1 MRWLWE
7 RSVWHPAAIPPLE
20 RKYASPLK
28 RVVFPVYDVVV
39 ALVGYFGL
47 TAGVKA
53 ITLAL
58 PEPGPTFLFGGLIVA
73 GVVCF
78 FGCVFPRLWPAEIL
92 GKGVILVALLTVLFA
107 MLIAAWRVD
116 GYTGLAFAP
125 VIVMMILI
133 PLLRLW
139 ILGIEIADRRRLAE
153 GVRWTG

>member
-7 RSVWHPAAIPPLE
+7 RMVWHPSAIPPHE

-39 ALVGYFGL
+39 VLVGYLGL
-47 TAGVKA
+47 KAGVKA
-53 ITLAL
+53 ISLAL
-58 PEPGPTFLFGGLIVA
+58 PEPGPAILFGGLMVA

-92 GKGVILVALLTVLFA
+92 GKGVILTSLLAVLFA
-107 MLIAAWRVD
+107 MLVAAWRVD

-139 ILGIEIADRRRLAE
+139 ILGTEIADRRRPVE
-153 GVRWTG
+153 GALWTG